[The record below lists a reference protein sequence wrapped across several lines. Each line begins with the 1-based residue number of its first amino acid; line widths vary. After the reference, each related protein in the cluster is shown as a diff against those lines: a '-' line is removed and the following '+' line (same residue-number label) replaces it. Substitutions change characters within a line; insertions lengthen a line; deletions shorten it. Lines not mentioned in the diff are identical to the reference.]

1 MNEGTTDGAA
11 PATRLP
17 EARERSYTAPHGEQ
31 GGAMTGMEAEGLPGS
46 ARPPREPL
54 ARADRIQIAM
64 LAGLFAMFAA
74 VFGAGA
80 VGFTTLSGQI
90 LGLQKQVG
98 DLRTEMHDEIG
109 DLRTEMHK
117 EMGALSE
124 RITRVEER
132 ITRVEERIVSVEER
146 IVSVEALIQTHL
158 VPRSAVPPAAGP

>member
-1 MNEGTTDGAA
+1 MNQRTTGAA

-17 EARERSYTAPHGEQ
+17 EARERSYTAPHDEQ

-54 ARADRIQIAM
+54 ARADRIRIAM

-90 LGLQKQVG
+90 LGLQKQVS
-98 DLRTEMHDEIG
+98 DFRTEVHERSVAFG
-109 DLRTEMHK
+109 RTCP
-117 EMGALSE
+117 
-124 RITRVEER
+124 
-132 ITRVEERIVSVEER
+132 
-146 IVSVEALIQTHL
+146 Q
-158 VPRSAVPPAAGP
+158 RSATSPTASPVSKSGSPVSKR

>member
-1 MNEGTTDGAA
+1 MNERTTDAA

-17 EARERSYTAPHGEQ
+17 EARERSYAAPHDEA

-64 LAGLFAMFAA
+64 LAGLFAMLAA
-74 VFGAGA
+74 MLAAGA

-98 DLRTEMHDEIG
+98 DFRTEVH
-109 DLRTEMHK
+109 
-117 EMGALSE
+117 E
-124 RITRVEER
+124 RSV
-132 ITRVEERIVSVEER
+132 VSAR
-146 IVSVEALIQTHL
+146 RFMQ
-158 VPRSAVPPAAGP
+158 RSATSPTASPVSKSGSPVSKR

>member
-1 MNEGTTDGAA
+1 
-11 PATRLP
+11 
-17 EARERSYTAPHGEQ
+17 
-31 GGAMTGMEAEGLPGS
+31 MTGMEAEGLPGS

-64 LAGLFAMFAA
+64 LTGLFAMFAG

-98 DLRTEMHDEIG
+98 DLRTEVHDEIG

-117 EMGALSE
+117 EIGGLRTEMHEEIGALSE
-124 RITRVEER
+124 RI
-132 ITRVEERIVSVEER
+132 IRVEERIVSVEER
-146 IVSVEALIQTHL
+146 IISVERLIQTHL
-158 VPRSAVPPAAGP
+158 VPRSAVPPAPGP

>member
-1 MNEGTTDGAA
+1 
-11 PATRLP
+11 
-17 EARERSYTAPHGEQ
+17 
-31 GGAMTGMEAEGLPGS
+31 MTGMEAEGHPGS

-64 LAGLFAMFAA
+64 LAGLFAMLAA
-74 VFGAGA
+74 MLAAGA

-98 DLRTEMHDEIG
+98 DLRTEMHKEIG

-117 EMGALSE
+117 EIGALSGRITRVEE

-132 ITRVEERIVSVEER
+132 ITRVEERIASVEER
-146 IVSVEALIQTHL
+146 IASVETLIQTHL

>member
-1 MNEGTTDGAA
+1 
-11 PATRLP
+11 
-17 EARERSYTAPHGEQ
+17 
-31 GGAMTGMEAEGLPGS
+31 MTGMEAEGLSGS

-64 LAGLFAMFAA
+64 LAGLFAMLAA
-74 VFGAGA
+74 MLGAGA

-90 LGLQKQVG
+90 FGLQKQVS
-98 DLRTEMHDEIG
+98 DLRTEMHKEIG

-117 EMGALSE
+117 EIGDLRTEMHEEIGALSE

-132 ITRVEERIVSVEER
+132 ITRVEERIVSVET
-146 IVSVEALIQTHL
+146 LIQTHL